1 MEEFMRCYEKVYPQ
15 MYRTAWFYLQ
25 NRQEAEDAVQDAVL
39 TAYEKFDQL
48 REKEKFGPWIMQI
61 LANKCRKRMRTWFRR
76 EEDIGDIS
84 PAREKVLAKE
94 TDFATV
100 SAVRQAFEELEEEEW
115 FIVAFSVLAGY
126 TGEEIAEMLNKNHS
140 TIRSKYRRAL
150 QKMRKKL
157 EV

>member
-39 TAYEKFDQL
+39 AAYEKFYQL
-48 REKEKFGPWIMQI
+48 REKEKFSSWIMQI
-61 LANKCRKRMRTWFRR
+61 LVNRCRRRMREWFRKDDDI
-76 EEDIGDIS
+76 EELPIS
-84 PAREKVLAKE
+84 QEP
-94 TDFATV
+94 DFATS
-100 SAVRQAFEELEEEEW
+100 SAVKQVFWELKEEERL
-115 FIVAFSVLAGY
+115 IVGLSVFCGY
-126 TGEEIAEMLNKNHS
+126 TSEEIAAILNKNHS
-140 TIRSKYRRAL
+140 TVRSRYRRAL

>member
-94 TDFATV
+94 TDFATA
-100 SAVRQAFEELEEEEW
+100 SAVRQVFEELEEEER
-115 FIVAFSVLAGY
+115 FIVAFSVLGGY